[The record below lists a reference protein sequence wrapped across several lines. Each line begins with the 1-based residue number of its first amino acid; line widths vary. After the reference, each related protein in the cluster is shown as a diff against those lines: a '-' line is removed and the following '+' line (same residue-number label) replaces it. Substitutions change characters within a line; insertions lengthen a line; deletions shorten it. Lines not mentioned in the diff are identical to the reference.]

1 MEDNVYML
9 KIGGS
14 IITDLSK
21 PNTANMGEISRILDE
36 IKAAMSK
43 SHFKLIIGHGSGSFG
58 HVSAAK
64 YRVQEGLIDADSR
77 KGAAITH
84 LVAKELNTMFVK
96 QGLEIGMNL
105 YPFSPAGFGIGDG
118 MGLSAGF
125 TDHIRFALENGFIPV
140 VHGDVI
146 MNYTKGVSI
155 SSTEDV
161 LRFISKSI
169 KPSKIFFCTDVNGV
183 YDKPPSDNPNA
194 KLIKQINSSNINEV
208 IKNTGVSNS
217 RIDVTG
223 GMRTKISL
231 LYDICRDTDATG
243 YIFNMNKRSAL
254 ADILSGDVSNLE
266 FTKVNR

>member
-96 QGLEIGMNL
+96 QEIEIGMNL

-146 MNYTKGVSI
+146 MNTKGVSI

>member
-1 MEDNVYML
+1 MTDNFYML

-21 PNTANMGEISRILDE
+21 PNTAKMDEISRLLDE
-36 IKAAMSK
+36 IKSAMSR
-43 SHFKLIIGHGSGSFG
+43 SSFKLIIGHGSGSFG

-64 YRVQEGLIDADSR
+64 YRIQEGLIDADSR

-84 LVAKELNTMFVK
+84 LVAKELNTLFVK
-96 QGLEIGMNL
+96 QGLEMGMNL
-105 YPFSPAGFGIGDG
+105 YPFSPAGFGIGDE

-125 TDHIRFALENGFIPV
+125 TDHMRFALENGFIPV

-146 MNYTKGVSI
+146 MNYSKGVSI

-161 LRFISKSI
+161 LRFISKQI
-169 KPSKIFFCTDVNGV
+169 KPSKVFFCTDVNGV
-183 YDKPPSDNPNA
+183 YDKPPIGNLDA
-194 KLIKQINSSNINEV
+194 KLIRQINGSNINEV

-243 YIFNMNKRSAL
+243 YIFNINKRGSL
-254 ADILSGDVSNLE
+254 ADILSGDVPDIE